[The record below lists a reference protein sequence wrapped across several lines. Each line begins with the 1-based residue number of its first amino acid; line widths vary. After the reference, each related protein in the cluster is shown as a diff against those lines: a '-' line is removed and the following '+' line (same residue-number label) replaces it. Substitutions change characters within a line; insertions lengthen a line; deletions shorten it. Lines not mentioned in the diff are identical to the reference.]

1 MAFDGQAR
9 QGQIQGDA
17 NVPAWASE
25 GAVSVALALKS
36 GNFGGVDSR
45 SDHGLSPIGTIL
57 PRRQT
62 MSAFGGKTDIL
73 ILERHVCF

>member
-1 MAFDGQAR
+1 MF
-9 QGQIQGDA
+9 
-17 NVPAWASE
+17 V
-25 GAVSVALALKS
+25 
-36 GNFGGVDSR
+36 FG
-45 SDHGLSPIGTIL
+45 TTL